1 LKLEDEQ
8 PVQFAVPLDSFVSTY
23 TRRETKKGRKLPQKM
38 TLTAYLA
45 QRGTKAKALTKR
57 EADLLGIPFPLQCG
71 WPRKYGGM
79 EIEEGMLEQLVVHAE
94 AARQV
99 VEGKALRNQAKPPT
113 GTPTLAGVQMPLTA
127 QPAQLAQSP
136 VPGFA
141 LRQAKRYRGRKPAPW
156 A

>member
-1 LKLEDEQ
+1 
-8 PVQFAVPLDSFVSTY
+8 
-23 TRRETKKGRKLPQKM
+23 M

-79 EIEEGMLEQLVVHAE
+79 EIDERMLEELIAHAE
-94 AARQV
+94 AARQSAQD
-99 VEGKALRNQAKPPT
+99 KALRGRIKPRY
-113 GTPTLAGVQMPLTA
+113 GSVAEAQMSLAIVPP
-127 QPAQLAQSP
+127 PAAVSP

-141 LRQAKRYRGRKPAPW
+141 LRKARRFRRVVPLGVKSTIARALDIKQGPPEGGP
-156 A
+156 

>member
-1 LKLEDEQ
+1 
-8 PVQFAVPLDSFVSTY
+8 
-23 TRRETKKGRKLPQKM
+23 M
-38 TLTAYLA
+38 TLAVYLA

-79 EIEEGMLEQLVVHAE
+79 EIEEGMLERLVAHAE

-99 VEGKALRNQAKPPT
+99 VEGKALRNQAKPPA
-113 GTPTLAGVQMPLTA
+113 GAQAPAGVQMSLIA
-127 QPAQLAQSP
+127 QHAQRAQSP